1 MSSVVPVST
10 SADGVGQKIDK
21 PFKGLAQYRR
31 DDPCP
36 LFARDKDVELIESRL
51 WSSRVTVMFAGSGVG
66 KTSFLNARLIPALE
80 AIYGPEHVAAPDPH
94 SWARLDPRKELANAK
109 AKVSQGRV
117 TRRGGIIILDQFE
130 ELFQHFPSPTLLR
143 EFGEELAAV
152 IDEESP
158 LNIRLL
164 ISIREEF
171 LADLT
176 SLDDFLPSVLTNYY
190 RLRRL
195 STREAKYII
204 ENTALL
210 GGASTS
216 DQVDQ
221 LVKDLCALDRGQRS
235 DAAVFVDPP
244 YLQIVCQRVWN
255 REHPDEQKPFLSTY
269 KKGDAEHELEAYC
282 RDKLTPLSGRQAVLV
297 RRALEHLTGPHEA
310 KKFRR
315 VSELADEIGIKDPQK
330 LAAALDVLQQDDVKI
345 LRRWEE
351 SPGSAWATKHPGK
364 PRQVYQLYHDMYA
377 PELWR
382 WKQERA
388 RIEWRWSV
396 GKWVAIAAA
405 AVFFLFWPLTQRLM
419 MARAINLPY
428 GHADEYTAVLDM
440 RNAFAR
446 TVLFR
451 YFGDRS
457 WWSYTHKLAT
467 LSALKNETDAAI
479 GYQLAGLAGTA
490 RTAPDNTAGFG
501 TGQYLLGALG
511 GQRGIVDAAMRVEGD
526 KTRVVLA
533 TVAGQIVEWSPG
545 NDPVAWTLSAPQETQ
560 ADPVP
565 ANGLQPSQFAFAPR
579 VLCLSPDGKR
589 ALTAKVSSQS
599 GPEIQL
605 TAVDLGKRAIVATA
619 VFPIPSPALP
629 GVAKGKESVGAALAL
644 GQTFTDLRA
653 TSDASGDRFAVV
665 AAGVGIVFDAT
676 AGKTTT
682 IPQPGLNQMAFTN
695 AGVVVTSPE
704 EPQYRWRISFW
715 TLSDGKAIPVPMRT
729 SPMLR
734 WDGRLLVRDGTHVLA
749 AKDREWAWVSPDEAT
764 PQVLPFEVLPDP
776 RRGEGFA
783 ADYELSTFVPRAFDG
798 RRKMFLHTNAR
809 GRLAFSYL
817 DDQPEQYAILPISE
831 RRSDAPLSHVVTA
844 ASLGRFGDG
853 QLVTIDDFDTSAR
866 AWNIPARFPVKV
878 AVPKASAAGGAPP
891 PSPDER
897 EEPLTCGSKGGA
909 FCSPDR
915 QWIATVSRDGG
926 KYVVRVAPA
935 TPAPDKEWSTAVAL
949 EPKAVRVSS
958 SGERIIADHDSGFTY
973 ADKGDREHP
982 VRVNTA
988 VKQVFFGPGVDRITL
1003 LRHDNYL
1010 EVRER
1015 SGMSDHEWQV
1025 PAATSE
1031 LTLVAKP
1038 DESSVLLFSRTWL
1051 HRLRPPNG
1059 MAKFMA
1065 NRFRKGQVWPDVDS
1079 VQTDA
1084 PIDIT
1089 QFRESGGDLVLAQ
1102 AGQPVNERS
1111 RQLGATIAPGTWSL
1125 EQLWRTRTITVDPC
1139 RGDAKR
1145 TGGWREKL
1153 CDWERTSG
1161 RRTGDGLSR

>member
-1 MSSVVPVST
+1 MSTVVPVAT
-10 SADGVGQKIDK
+10 VAGGVGQKIEK

-80 AIYGPEHVAAPDPH
+80 AIYGAEHVAAPDPH
-94 SWARLDPRKELANAK
+94 SWARLDPRKELATAK

-255 REHPDEQKPFLSTY
+255 RENPNAEKPFLSSY
-269 KKGDAEHELEAYC
+269 KAGDAEHELEAYC

-364 PRQVYQLYHDMYA
+364 ARQVYQLYHDMYA

-396 GKWVAIAAA
+396 AKWVAIAAA
-405 AVFFLFWPLTQRLM
+405 GVFFVLWPLTQRLLVT
-419 MARAINLPY
+419 RAINLPY

-440 RNAFAR
+440 RNSFAR
-446 TVLFR
+446 TVVFR
-451 YFGDRS
+451 FFGDRS
-457 WWSYTHKLAT
+457 WWGYTHKLAT

-490 RTAPDNTAGFG
+490 RRAPDTAAVFG

-511 GQRGIVDAAMRVEGD
+511 GQRGIVDAAMRLEGD
-526 KTRVVLA
+526 QTRVVLA
-533 TVAGQIVEWSPG
+533 TVAGQIIEWSPG
-545 NDPVAWTLSAPQETQ
+545 NEPVAWTLSAPQASIAEPTSGS
-560 ADPVP
+560 A
-565 ANGLQPSQFAFAPR
+565 LQPGPFPFAPR

-589 ALTAKVSSQS
+589 ALTAKVTSQA

-605 TAVDLGKRAIVATA
+605 AAVDLGRRVIIASAA
-619 VFPIPSPALP
+619 FPITSSAPP
-629 GVAKGKESVGAALAL
+629 GAPKGQEAVGAALAV

-653 TSDASGDRFAVV
+653 KADASGTRFAVT
-665 AAGVGIVFDAT
+665 ATGTGIVFDTAT
-676 AGKTTT
+676 GKTTA
-682 IPQPGLNQMAFTN
+682 IPLPGVSQMAFTN

-704 EPQYRWRISFW
+704 EVGFRWRITFW
-715 TLSDGKAIPVPMRT
+715 ALADGKAMQVPMRT
-729 SPMLR
+729 RPMLR

-749 AKDREWAWVSPDEAT
+749 AKDNEWAWVSPDDAT
-764 PQVLPFEVLPDP
+764 AQVLPFEALPDP
-776 RRGEGFA
+776 RRGQGFA
-783 ADYELSTFVPRAFDG
+783 ADPEASTFVPRAFDG

-817 DDQPEQYAILPISE
+817 DDQPEQYGILPISE
-831 RRSDAPLSHVVTA
+831 RRSDAPLSHVITE
-844 ASLGRFGDG
+844 ASMGRFGDG

-866 AWNIPARFPVKV
+866 VWSIPAQFPVKV
-878 AVPKASAAGGAPP
+878 AVPKTPATGAPLAVS
-891 PSPDER
+891 SPDER

-909 FCSPDR
+909 FCSQDR

-926 KYVVRVAPA
+926 QYVVHVAPA
-935 TPAPDKEWSTAVAL
+935 SPAPDREWSTTIAP

-958 SGERIIADHDSGFTY
+958 SGDRIIADHDSGFTY
-973 ADKGDREHP
+973 ADRGHRQHP
-982 VRVNTA
+982 VRVSTA
-988 VKQVFFGPGVDRITL
+988 VKQVLFGPGGDRITL

-1015 SGMSDHEWQV
+1015 SAMSEHEWQV

-1031 LTLVAKP
+1031 LTLVAKA
-1038 DESSVLLFSRTWL
+1038 DESSVLMFSRTWL
-1051 HRLRPPNG
+1051 HRLRAPG
-1059 MAKFMA
+1059 GAAKFMA
-1065 NRFRKGQVWPDVDS
+1065 NRTRKGQVWPDVNS

-1084 PIDIT
+1084 PIDVT
-1089 QFRESGGDLVLAQ
+1089 QFRENGRDLVLVQ
-1102 AGQPVNERS
+1102 GGQPVDEGS
-1111 RQLGATIAPGTWSL
+1111 RELGATIDPGPWSL
-1125 EQLWRTRTITVDPC
+1125 AQWWRTITVDPC
-1139 RGDAKR
+1139 RGEIKR
-1145 TGGWREKL
+1145 SGGWREKL